1 MVLTTISKQFRWEM
15 GHRLPFHNGL
25 CKNIHGHSYQARV
38 AITGTTDKYGMVLD
52 YFDMKTIIQPIIDE
66 LDHCFLCDSS
76 DHQMITFFTNNPMKV
91 VYIHAPT
98 TAENIALYL
107 LNRIEEQLLRYSNI
121 TGVRVTVFETENS
134 FAEVHS
140 PTVK

>member
-1 MVLTTISKQFRWEM
+1 MLTTISKQFRWEM

-38 AITGTTDKYGMVLD
+38 AITGSTNEQGMVLD

-66 LDHCFLCDSS
+66 LDHSFLCDSS
-76 DHQMITFFTNNPMKV
+76 DTQMINFFTNNPMKV
-91 VYIHAPT
+91 VYIDAPT

-107 LNRIEEQLLRYSNI
+107 LNRIQEQLLSYSNI
-121 TGVRVTVFETENS
+121 TGVRVTVFETENT
-134 FAEVHS
+134 FAEVHNIA
-140 PTVK
+140 VK